1 MYKELFTGN
10 TLLTIQTDDVIII
23 FTWFIR
29 NEKSQCCC
37 NIVTV
42 NRNTCADDSLYR
54 VFYLIFISAIVT
66 VLQFSAY
73 IFLPNA

>member
-1 MYKELFTGN
+1 MRNLNAAVALLQLIE
-10 TLLTIQTDDVIII
+10 TLLLMIH
-23 FTWFIR
+23 FT
-29 NEKSQCCC
+29 
-37 NIVTV
+37 
-42 NRNTCADDSLYR
+42 LYR